1 MTMTNAAS
9 KDRVLLLLSA
19 ALSLGL
25 AAPAPASP
33 KPESTTRSPPASAR
47 ITAPAV
53 TVQPDGRPRKPSQ
66 RYVVYNRPYLKVVT
80 DRALR
85 NAIRLN
91 QAGGEVVADGFSQEM
106 SVHLFRMLLLLRQR
120 TVNLLDSLENKRTP
134 QARLTNLGYEAE
146 IVGRTLAT
154 LKGEAV
160 PAGATVLY
168 RLEDET
174 EDKATAIKR
183 LTAYEALL
191 YRWMNTPMEG
201 TRRTPGA
208 PDN

>member
-1 MTMTNAAS
+1 MRGCL
-9 KDRVLLLLSA
+9 RVA
-19 ALSLGL
+19 ALSIALAIPAQ
-25 AAPAPASP
+25 AAPAVETVTGVS
-33 KPESTTRSPPASAR
+33 SPP
-47 ITAPAV
+47 PAV
-53 TVQPDGRPRKPSQ
+53 TVQPDSRPRKPSE
-66 RYVVYNRPYLKVVT
+66 RYVVYNRPYLKIVT

-91 QAGGEVVADGFSQEM
+91 KAGGEVVADGFSQEM

-120 TVNLLDSLENKRTP
+120 TVNLLDSLETKRTP
-134 QARLTNLGYEAE
+134 EARLTNLAYEAE
-146 IVGRTLAT
+146 IVGRTLAA
-154 LKGEAV
+154 LKRGDSPARGAV
-160 PAGATVLY
+160 IY
-168 RLEDET
+168 RLEEET
-174 EDKATAIKR
+174 EDKAIAIKR

>member
-1 MTMTNAAS
+1 M
-9 KDRVLLLLSA
+9 LLLSV
-19 ALSLGL
+19 ALTAGL

-33 KPESTTRSPPASAR
+33 KPESATRSLPASAR
-47 ITAPAV
+47 LTAPAV
-53 TVQPDGRPRKPSQ
+53 TVELDGRPRKPSE

-106 SVHLFRMLLLLRQR
+106 SMHLFRMLLLLRQR
-120 TVNLLDSLENKRTP
+120 TVNLLDSLENKRTAD
-134 QARLTNLGYEAE
+134 ARLTNLTYEAE

-174 EDKATAIKR
+174 EDKATAIRR

>member
-1 MTMTNAAS
+1 MWAF
-9 KDRVLLLLSA
+9 A
-19 ALSLGL
+19 ALALGP
-25 AAPAPASP
+25 AAPVPATAGAETAARAAAPV
-33 KPESTTRSPPASAR
+33 TTAGP
-47 ITAPAV
+47 APAV
-53 TVQPDGRPRKPSQ
+53 TVQPERRPRNPSE
-66 RYVVYNRPYLKVVT
+66 RYVVYNRPYLKIVT

-91 QAGGEVVADGFSQEM
+91 KAGGEVVADGFSQEM

-120 TVNLLDSLENKRTP
+120 TVNLLDALETKRAP
-134 QARLTNLGYEAE
+134 AARLTNLTYEAQ

-174 EDKATAIKR
+174 EDKAIAIRR

-208 PDN
+208 PDNQPLR